1 MTAIITMTA
10 IGALAAAGLSIAVI
24 WSGKNKSQEEI
35 NAEDKEQMEYLQKW
49 SDRKRR

>member
-1 MTAIITMTA
+1 MTAFIPIAA

-24 WSGKNKSQEEI
+24 WSGQNKSQEEI